1 MRQKMAK
8 TNKPE
13 TKSTVSVTVGAN
25 PSASKATANKPIAP
39 QGKFMFD
46 QMNYTLLLIGLVV
59 LVIGFITMTGG
70 ADHDPN
76 VFSKAEK
83 FSFRRVTLA
92 PILVLLG
99 FGIQIV
105 AIFYRSKS
113 DSESSTT
120 I

>member
-1 MRQKMAK
+1 MAK

-13 TKSTVSVTVGAN
+13 TKSSVSVTTGAN
-25 PSASKATANKPIAP
+25 PSATKATASKSSAP

-46 QMNYTLLLIGLVV
+46 QMNYTLLMIGLVV
-59 LVIGFITMTGG
+59 LVIGFIAMTGG

-105 AIFYRSKS
+105 AIFYRSKG
-113 DSESSTT
+113 DSESSTS

>member
-1 MRQKMAK
+1 MAK

-13 TKSTVSVTVGAN
+13 SKSTVTASTSNINTNTKASVAKHT
-25 PSASKATANKPIAP
+25 TP

-46 QMNYTLLLIGLVV
+46 QMNYMLLMIGLIV
-59 LVIGFITMTGG
+59 LVIGFVAMTGG
-70 ADHDPN
+70 ADHDPS

-92 PILVLLG
+92 PILILLG

-105 AIFYRSKS
+105 AIFYRSATP
-113 DSESSTT
+113 SESSNS